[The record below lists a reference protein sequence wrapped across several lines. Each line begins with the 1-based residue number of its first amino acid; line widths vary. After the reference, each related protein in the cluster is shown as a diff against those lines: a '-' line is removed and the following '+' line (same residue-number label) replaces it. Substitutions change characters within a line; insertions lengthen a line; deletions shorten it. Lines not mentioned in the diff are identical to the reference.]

1 MVYYIQYFLGGIYGR
16 FYNYK
21 YNNHKYIVK
30 CFYSYCFDDFSRFDM
45 LFFCCIIQKRK
56 EISKKVIIILKGKCE
71 YEVKKEQI
79 RQAFATYLTKNCSY
93 LNIVQLNLRLIE
105 KLQEEQFDNCSYEE
119 IGEFCKT
126 LTDLNNDFNDEHLYN
141 DEKLNALL
149 SITNNELLN
158 EKIKSLFLCIN
169 SYYDGRIYEKDCV
182 IQEQKREME
191 KNKKAKVFSFIVAA
205 VGFLSG
211 IVTLVQ
217 AIF

>member
-1 MVYYIQYFLGGIYGR
+1 M
-16 FYNYK
+16 
-21 YNNHKYIVK
+21 
-30 CFYSYCFDDFSRFDM
+30 DDFTTISTTITNILLSVFIATALMILVVLICYSFVASYRSE
-45 LFFCCIIQKRK
+45 RK
-56 EISKKVIIILKGKCE
+56 YQKKVIIILKGKCE

-105 KLQEEQFDNCSYEE
+105 KLQEEKFDNCSYEE

-182 IQEQKREME
+182 IQEQRREME

-217 AIF
+217 AFF